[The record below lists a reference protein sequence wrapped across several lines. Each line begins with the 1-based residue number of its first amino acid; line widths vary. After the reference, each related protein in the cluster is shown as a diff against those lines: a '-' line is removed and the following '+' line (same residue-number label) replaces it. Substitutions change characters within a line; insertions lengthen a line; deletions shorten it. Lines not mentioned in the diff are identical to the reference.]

1 MNSDEPQDVI
11 TRPQIGFKVIRDQA
25 VISKLYD
32 KNLEPIIIVLRE
44 GPLTIKELVDEYN
57 EIAEESKSE
66 MTIYRYVK
74 ELDKI
79 DIVKEV
85 GKRIKTGQSA
95 SETLYGR
102 TAKIFWNLKDKEDYW
117 KSEDSKQIVD
127 TIRDILQ
134 LYKENTTIN
143 SEDIGSLLNKIYK
156 KSSEEMAAFF
166 EKNDD
171 AIDKMI
177 SGLTFKEIDKIFDIF
192 NEKYRFFRRSRKMWL
207 LILKQITS
215 IFYLSNES
223 IL

>member
-117 KSEDSKQIVD
+117 KSEDSKQTVD
-127 TIRDILQ
+127 TIRDILL

-143 SEDIGSLLNKIYK
+143 SEDIGALLNKIYK

-192 NEKYRFFRRSRKMWL
+192 GT
-207 LILKQITS
+207 LILIMKSTDFS
-215 IFYLSNES
+215 EDLEKCGC
-223 IL
+223 

>member
-117 KSEDSKQIVD
+117 KSEDSKQTVD
-127 TIRDILQ
+127 TIRDILL

-143 SEDIGSLLNKIYK
+143 SEDIGALLNKIYI

-192 NEKYRFFRRSRKMWL
+192 RT
-207 LILKQITS
+207 LILIMKSTDFS
-215 IFYLSNES
+215 EDLEKCGC
-223 IL
+223 

>member
-1 MNSDEPQDVI
+1 MNSDKTQDVI

-127 TIRDILQ
+127 TIRDILL

-143 SEDIGSLLNKIYK
+143 SEDIGALLNKIYK

-192 NEKYRFFRRSRKMWL
+192 GT
-207 LILKQITS
+207 LILIMKSTDFS
-215 IFYLSNES
+215 EDLEKCGC
-223 IL
+223 

>member
-192 NEKYRFFRRSRKMWL
+192 GT
-207 LILKQITS
+207 LILIMKSTDFS
-215 IFYLSNES
+215 EDLEKCGC
-223 IL
+223 

>member
-25 VISKLYD
+25 VISKLFD

-44 GPLTIKELVDEYN
+44 GPLTIKELVDKYN

-117 KSEDSKQIVD
+117 KSEDSKQTVD
-127 TIRDILQ
+127 TIRDLLL

-143 SEDIGSLLNKIYK
+143 SEDLGALLNKIYK

-192 NEKYRFFRRSRKMWL
+192 GT
-207 LILKQITS
+207 LILIMKSTDFS
-215 IFYLSNES
+215 EDLEKCGC
-223 IL
+223 

>member
-1 MNSDEPQDVI
+1 MNIDEPQDVI
-11 TRPQIGFKVIRDQA
+11 TRPQIGVKVIREKE

-32 KNLEPIIIVLRE
+32 KNMEPIIIVLRE
-44 GPLTIKELVDEYN
+44 GPLTIKELVKAYN
-57 EIAEESKSE
+57 QIAEESKSE

-117 KSEDSKQIVD
+117 KSEDSKQTID
-127 TIRDILQ
+127 TIRDLLL

-143 SEDIGSLLNKIYK
+143 SEDLGALLNEIYK
-156 KSSEEMAAFF
+156 KSSEEIGAFF

-192 NEKYRFFRRSRKMWL
+192 GI
-207 LILKQITS
+207 LILLMKS
-215 IFYLSNES
+215 KDFSEELKKCGC
-223 IL
+223 